1 MQKQKYAYGKFLS
14 MNSYIV
20 DILCGCRSGRIFRYQ
35 LEELGGTQ
43 WITPMAPFSNNS
55 EYIIESL
62 AVGDSYIATGTDD
75 NSVNVWKGKKHGL
88 KRKKKLE
95 IHGGRSEKVR
105 GLTFDNQYLYTG
117 SKSGFIEIWDEKDK
131 FKKID
136 EIGEFSSPITG
147 IAINDDAIFVTT
159 ESDFSVVNKGEKSV
173 QVIDDYDLANFPR
186 ALTMSPKYL
195 CYSVDRYIPVYSWNP
210 DKRALEKV
218 VVLQNPEGMTKDL
231 CIHENLVYSAGWNGE
246 VRMWNIESDIMP
258 EIIMDAQGGALESI
272 HADSN
277 FIYVGAHFGTL
288 IIFDRNTREQVGT
301 LKVKEIDGRSSAL
314 IKICA
319 RPTYFQ

>member
-1 MQKQKYAYGKFLS
+1 
-14 MNSYIV
+14 
-20 DILCGCRSGRIFRYQ
+20 
-35 LEELGGTQ
+35 
-43 WITPMAPFSNNS
+43 MAPFSNNS
-55 EYIIESL
+55 EYIIESM
-62 AVGDSYIATGTDD
+62 AVGDSFIATGTDD
-75 NSVNVWKGKKHGL
+75 NSVNVWKGKKHDL
-88 KRKKKLE
+88 KRKKKLD

-105 GLTFDNQYLYTG
+105 GLAFDNQYLYTG
-117 SKSGFIEIWDEKDK
+117 SKSGFIEIWDEKNK

-136 EIGEFSSPITG
+136 EIGEYSSPITG

-159 ESDFSVVNKGEKSV
+159 EFDFSVVNKGEKNI

-186 ALTMSPKYL
+186 ALTMSPKYI

-210 DKRALEKV
+210 DTLALEKV

-231 CIHENLVYSAGWNGE
+231 CIQENIVYSAGWNGE
-246 VRMWNIESDIMP
+246 IRMWNIESDIMP

-288 IIFDRNTREQVGT
+288 IIFDKNTREQASI
-301 LKVKEIDGRSSAL
+301 LKIKEIDGRSSAL
-314 IKICA
+314 KEICA
-319 RPTYFQ
+319 RPAYFQ

>member
-1 MQKQKYAYGKFLS
+1 MKRQKYAYGKFLS
-14 MNSYIV
+14 RSSYIV

-55 EYIIESL
+55 EYIIESM
-62 AVGDSYIATGTDD
+62 AVGDSFIATGTDD
-75 NSVNVWKGKKHGL
+75 NSVNVWKGKKHDL
-88 KRKKKLE
+88 KRKKKLD

-105 GLTFDNQYLYTG
+105 GLAFDNQYLYTG
-117 SKSGFIEIWDEKDK
+117 SKSGFIEIWDEKNK

-147 IAINDDAIFVTT
+147 ISINDDAIFVTT
-159 ESDFSVVNKGEKSV
+159 EFDFSVVNKGEKNV
-173 QVIDDYDLANFPR
+173 QVIDEYDLANHPR
-186 ALTMSPKYL
+186 ALTMSPKYI

-210 DKRALEKV
+210 DTLALEKV

-231 CIHENLVYSAGWNGE
+231 CIQENIVYSAGWNGE
-246 VRMWNIESDIMP
+246 IRMWNIESDIMP

-288 IIFDRNTREQVGT
+288 IIFDKNTREQASI
-301 LKVKEIDGRSSAL
+301 LKIKEIDGRSSAL
-314 IKICA
+314 MKICA
-319 RPTYFQ
+319 RPAYFQ